1 MKPDKVHKKNKNVK
15 KKHLTSKK
23 YVVSYQRIEAG
34 RLGEYQMDSNME
46 KMEKIVE
53 QTLLYDFY
61 GELLTSHQKMIYE
74 EYVFDNFSISEIA
87 KEHDISRQGVHD
99 QLKRVDKLL
108 NDYESTLHLIERFMK
123 IKEKV
128 NEISN
133 YSKQVLVADDLEVA
147 KKLVDKID
155 SISNAII
162 DEL

>member
-1 MKPDKVHKKNKNVK
+1 
-15 KKHLTSKK
+15 
-23 YVVSYQRIEAG
+23 
-34 RLGEYQMDSNME
+34 MDSNIE
-46 KMEKIVE
+46 KMERIVE

-61 GELLTSHQKMIYE
+61 GELLTPHQKMIYE

-108 NDYESTLHLIERFMK
+108 NEYESTLHLIERFMK

-128 NEISN
+128 NEIN
-133 YSKQVLVADDLEVA
+133 EYSKQVLASSDLDVA
-147 KKLVDKID
+147 KRLVDRIG

>member
-1 MKPDKVHKKNKNVK
+1 
-15 KKHLTSKK
+15 
-23 YVVSYQRIEAG
+23 
-34 RLGEYQMDSNME
+34 MDSNIE
-46 KMEKIVE
+46 KMERIVE

-61 GELLTSHQKMIYE
+61 GELLTPHQKMIYE

-108 NDYESTLHLIERFMK
+108 NEYESTLHLIERFMK

-128 NEISN
+128 NEIN
-133 YSKQVLVADDLEVA
+133 EYSKQVLASDDLEIA
-147 KKLVDKID
+147 KKLVGRIG

>member
-1 MKPDKVHKKNKNVK
+1 
-15 KKHLTSKK
+15 
-23 YVVSYQRIEAG
+23 
-34 RLGEYQMDSNME
+34 MDSNME

-99 QLKRVDKLL
+99 QLKRVDKL
-108 NDYESTLHLIERFMK
+108 HLIERFMK

>member
-1 MKPDKVHKKNKNVK
+1 
-15 KKHLTSKK
+15 
-23 YVVSYQRIEAG
+23 
-34 RLGEYQMDSNME
+34 MDSNME
-46 KMEKIVE
+46 KMERIVE

-61 GELLTSHQKMIYE
+61 GELLTPHQKMIYE

-99 QLKRVDKLL
+99 QLKRIDRLL
-108 NDYESTLHLIERFMK
+108 NEYESTLHLIERFMK

-128 NEISN
+128 NEISG
-133 YSKQVLVADDLEVA
+133 YSKQVLAADDLEVA
-147 KKLVDKID
+147 KQLVNKID

>member
-1 MKPDKVHKKNKNVK
+1 MSRKNTW
-15 KKHLTSKK
+15 HLKR
-23 YVVSYQRIEAG
+23 YVVSYQRIEAE
-34 RLGEYQMDSNME
+34 RLGECYMDSSME
-46 KMEKIVE
+46 KMEKLVE

-61 GELLTSHQKMIYE
+61 GELLTPHQKTIYE
-74 EYVFDNFSISEIA
+74 EYILDNFSISEIA

-128 NEISN
+128 NEISD
-133 YSKQVLVADDLEVA
+133 YSKQVLASDDLKEV
-147 KKLVDKID
+147 KELVDRID